1 MNCLPVMPP
10 VGLDDLNKL
19 DIRVGT
25 ILSADEVEN
34 SDKLVRLTVDFGEV
48 TRTVLVGLKQ
58 ERESPAEA
66 RGRQA
71 LFIVNLQPRDMA
83 GMLSEGMLFDIGYSN
98 GIAPALAILQTPVLD
113 GASAGPTRLVVTVPA
128 HATNRIVA
136 ARDFRAEQPLPE
148 RRRLP
153 TAARVFGDLRGL
165 S

>member
-98 GIAPALAILQTPVLD
+98 GIAPALAIPQTPVPD
-113 GASAGPTRLVVTVPA
+113 GASAG
-128 HATNRIVA
+128 
-136 ARDFRAEQPLPE
+136 
-148 RRRLP
+148 
-153 TAARVFGDLRGL
+153 
-165 S
+165 